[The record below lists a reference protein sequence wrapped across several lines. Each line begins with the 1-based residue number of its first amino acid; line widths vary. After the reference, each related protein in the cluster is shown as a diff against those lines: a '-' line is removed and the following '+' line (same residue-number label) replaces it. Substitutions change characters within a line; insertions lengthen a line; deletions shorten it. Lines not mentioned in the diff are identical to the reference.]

1 MKLNKF
7 YVLIVLILVI
17 LNISTRC
24 SAKYVFEC
32 TKTAAKIEIKN

>member
-7 YVLIVLILVI
+7 LVVILVMIVI
-17 LNISTRC
+17 LNIATRC

-32 TKTAAKIEIKN
+32 TKTAVKVEIKK